1 MLKFYRLR
9 LTGRSFFAGRWS
21 IDGLAGARDEDH
33 TTTLTG
39 VAFDAVR
46 NFLRWTASGQST
58 LQRKKSLCYDAF
70 ALTDH
75 CHPRGTL
82 GLRAAVPAI
91 KINYQGGRR
100 LWV

>member
-1 MLKFYRLR
+1 MSSLMALDKRLVATCSSR
-9 LTGRSFFAGRWS
+9 RPSFAPP
-21 IDGLAGARDEDH
+21 RDEDH

-39 VAFDAVR
+39 AAFDAVR

-82 GLRAAVPAI
+82 KLRAAAPAI

>member
-1 MLKFYRLR
+1 MSALR
-9 LTGRSFFAGRWS
+9 LGQLPRKGLPARRWS

-82 GLRAAVPAI
+82 KLRAAAPAI